1 MNSYIRTTT
10 GFSFVIDNKAYVVE
24 STHRN
29 FDLIKQAVRD
39 GEWSLIP
46 GMINQ
51 GERIATYF
59 ATADSHIVGKL
70 KLDLNNNEVTYMD
83 RVLPGVLVTHI
94 LDMYNDNFDLVPMA
108 KFLKRLYNNPSAKAV
123 EQLYGWMEA
132 NGITIDEEG
141 YLVAYK
147 RVQDN
152 YTSFYDSVTLNSVG
166 TQVQMPRNAV
176 DDRSERTCSN
186 GLHFCSQSYLP
197 AYCSGAGRVLILRI
211 DPADVVSIPTDYKF
225 AKGRACSYYVVSELT
240 GDTRTRVE
248 VEDVLPQPVLMD
260 SADVNQPTDYVAGY
274 QAGYKDGRGKKAQYA
289 SFDLNHDSDGQYAI
303 GYDAGRV
310 DGRNKK
316 PKLY

>member
-1 MNSYIRTTT
+1 
-10 GFSFVIDNKAYVVE
+10 VIDNKAYVVE
-24 STHRN
+24 STHHN
-29 FDLIKQAVRD
+29 FDHIKHAIRD
-39 GEWSLIP
+39 GDWSSIP
-46 GMINQ
+46 GLINE

-70 KLDLNNNEVTYMD
+70 KLDLRNNEVTYMD
-83 RVLPGVLVTHI
+83 RVLPGVLVSHI

-152 YTSFYDSVTLNSVG
+152 YTSFYDNLTLNKVG

-197 AYCSGAGRVLILRI
+197 AYCSGTGRVLILRI
-211 DPADVVSIPTDYKF
+211 DPADVVSIPTDYKN
-225 AKGRACSYYVVSELT
+225 AKGRACSYFVVGELQ
-240 GDTRTRVE
+240 GEARTRVE
-248 VEDVLPQPVLMD
+248 VEDVIPQPVLAAD
-260 SADVNQPTDYVAGY
+260 ADVNQTMEYVQGY
-274 QAGYKDGRGKKAQYA
+274 RDGYKDGRGKKAA
-289 SFDLNHDSDGQYAI
+289 FMSFDMNHDSDGQYGI
-303 GYDAGRV
+303 GYEAGRA
-310 DGRNKK
+310 DGRKK
-316 PKLY
+316 NPKLY